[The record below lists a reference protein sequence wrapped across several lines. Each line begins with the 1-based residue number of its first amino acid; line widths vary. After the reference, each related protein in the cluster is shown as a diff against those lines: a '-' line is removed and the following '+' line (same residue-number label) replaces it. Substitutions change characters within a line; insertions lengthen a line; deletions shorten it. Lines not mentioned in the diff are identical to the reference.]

1 MTGWNV
7 QPKPKPKPKPKHE
20 GRQDTNPPRTRYA
33 WRVGNREYNGPV
45 IILSASLLTQS
56 TCGAQIRL
64 RAPRTHATTPM
75 APRRSDAKALAL
87 GSFQSL
93 MAMCSHADDKTF
105 SRYLDSLRSRSSSP
119 SSSISSTSDRPVQ
132 PERAAARQWM
142 QASHSMPDC
151 TIGCEEVPP
160 RRAEGELE
168 DDQPPRLNRI
178 DKPASLEHMSRSL
191 PDIYARLEPESRP
204 ISILKASRTLATR
217 RRSNRLNVTFS
228 RHQDVREF
236 WGEPD
241 THTDTEDWE

>member
-1 MTGWNV
+1 V
-7 QPKPKPKPKPKHE
+7 CDPQK
-20 GRQDTNPPRTRYA
+20 
-33 WRVGNREYNGPV
+33 
-45 IILSASLLTQS
+45 LTTTS
-56 TCGAQIRL
+56 
-64 RAPRTHATTPM
+64 RTHATTPM

-142 QASHSMPDC
+142 QASHSMLDC
-151 TIGCEEVPP
+151 TIGYAEVPQ
-160 RRAEGELE
+160 RRAEGGLE
-168 DDQPPRLNRI
+168 DDQPPRLKNRI

-191 PDIYARLEPESRP
+191 PNIYARLEPESRP

-236 WGEPD
+236 WIEPD

>member
-1 MTGWNV
+1 MCDP
-7 QPKPKPKPKPKHE
+7 QK
-20 GRQDTNPPRTRYA
+20 
-33 WRVGNREYNGPV
+33 
-45 IILSASLLTQS
+45 LTTTS
-56 TCGAQIRL
+56 
-64 RAPRTHATTPM
+64 RTHATTPM

-151 TIGCEEVPP
+151 TIGYAEVPQ
-160 RRAEGELE
+160 RRAEGGLE
-168 DDQPPRLNRI
+168 DDQPPRLKNRI

-191 PDIYARLEPESRP
+191 PNIYDRLEPESRP

-236 WGEPD
+236 WIEPD

>member
-1 MTGWNV
+1 
-7 QPKPKPKPKPKHE
+7 
-20 GRQDTNPPRTRYA
+20 
-33 WRVGNREYNGPV
+33 
-45 IILSASLLTQS
+45 
-56 TCGAQIRL
+56 
-64 RAPRTHATTPM
+64 M

-132 PERAAARQWM
+132 PERAAARQRM

-160 RRAEGELE
+160 RRAEGGLE
-168 DDQPPRLNRI
+168 DDQPPRHR
-178 DKPASLEHMSRSL
+178 SRSL

>member
-1 MTGWNV
+1 M
-7 QPKPKPKPKPKHE
+7 
-20 GRQDTNPPRTRYA
+20 
-33 WRVGNREYNGPV
+33 
-45 IILSASLLTQS
+45 
-56 TCGAQIRL
+56 

-142 QASHSMPDC
+142 QASHSMPYC